1 MTTEPIQTYE
11 DSNSPADPIG
21 SVPAQAPVSLR
32 PEIAPLH
39 KQLGDSRQ
47 LLVTC
52 LSLVL
57 GVVLLL
63 VGFGVGFGLGSA
75 STASAGSPNGAGS
88 EHLYPKFGVFW
99 EAMDLLYKDFY
110 GELPATDEATYG
122 AIQGVLGK
130 LKDHNTS
137 FMTPEEANYFRSSL
151 EGSFEGIGARVDWDM
166 QFDTVRVVEPFE
178 NQPAW
183 KAGIKRDDLI
193 IAVDGETVVGT
204 DLVSAIDKIRGPK
217 GSKVVLSIVREGE
230 EAPFDVEV
238 TRDRIEIPTIATDTL
253 DGDIAYVQLNTF
265 NENAGELVRQA
276 VTDAL
281 AQNPKGIIFD
291 LRGNPG
297 GLLSQAVEVANV
309 FLQDSDVLIER
320 FADGQEEIYK
330 TKGNATTKDIPLV
343 VLVNEGSAS
352 ASEIVAGAIQ
362 DNGRGQVVGAK
373 TYGKGSVQ
381 LPQTLSDGSIM
392 RVTIA
397 RWFTPKDRTIDGTGL
412 DPDVAVEITDQ
423 QREQGADPQLDK
435 AIELLGGD
443 PQPLPV
449 Q

>member
-1 MTTEPIQTYE
+1 MTTESIQTPE
-11 DSNSPADPIG
+11 EPNGRAGGAPEHSPLSAQPEF
-21 SVPAQAPVSLR
+21 VPPRRRLAGNQ
-32 PEIAPLH
+32 PLM
-39 KQLGDSRQ
+39 
-47 LLVTC
+47 VTC
-52 LSLVL
+52 LSLAL

-63 VGFGVGFGLGSA
+63 VGFGVGFGLGTA
-75 STASAGSPNGAGS
+75 STASAGNSNGAGS
-88 EHLYPKFGVFW
+88 EQLYPKFGIFW
-99 EAMDLLYKDFY
+99 EAMDLLYEDFY
-110 GELPATDEATYG
+110 GELPTTDEATYG

-130 LKDHNTS
+130 LEDHNTS

-151 EGSFEGIGARVDWDM
+151 EGSFEGIGARVDWDA

-183 KAGIKRDDLI
+183 KAGVKRDDLI
-193 IAVDGETVVGT
+193 IAVDGESVVGT
-204 DLVSAIDKIRGPK
+204 DLVTAIDKIRGPK
-217 GSKVVLSIVREGE
+217 GSKVVLTIARVGE
-230 EAPFDVEV
+230 EEPFDVEV

-281 AQNPKGIIFD
+281 ARKPEGIIFD

-320 FADGQEEIYK
+320 FADGKEEIYK
-330 TKGNATTKDIPLV
+330 TEGAATTKDVPLV

-381 LPQTLSDGSIM
+381 LPKTLSDGSIM

-412 DPDVAVEITDQ
+412 DPDVAVEITEQ
-423 QREQGADPQLDK
+423 QREQGADPQLNK
-435 AIELLGGD
+435 AIEILGGN
-443 PQPLPV
+443 PEPLPV